1 MTAKIGLLGGIPY
14 GFLLMMAKALHKKM
28 EVKWTLIYLAEG
40 IGTALVLSGGLMLIM
55 RGISRGKFLKL
66 RGRNEK

>member
-1 MTAKIGLLGGIPY
+1 
-14 GFLLMMAKALHKKM
+14 MMAKALHKKM